1 MADRPGRPDA
11 EQDRVAVAVVP
22 ELDDGERVPEVSPLC
37 QSSPRERLQNHA
49 SPVSRVRRS
58 ASSSIQASIS
68 TRPSS
73 ASWTIA
79 GVSSSPVIL

>member
-1 MADRPGRPDA
+1 MASPSQSSRSSTTASVAPD
-11 EQDRVAVAVVP
+11 
-22 ELDDGERVPEVSPLC
+22 VSPLC
-37 QSSPRERLQNHA
+37 QSSRRERLQNQA
-49 SPVSRVRRS
+49 SPLSRVRRS

-79 GVSSSPVIL
+79 GVSSGPVIL